1 MFQSPRG
8 GGRRKRA
15 LLTIAVAA
23 LGAAGLMGQSALAS
37 PVRPPAV
44 PAFEQYFAD
53 HNAAAKAYLGGHAG
67 GDRITATTYSER
79 LNTQGGVAPDISEC
93 NADTVGHDFPVH
105 YTADY
110 YFYRAA

>member
-53 HNAAAKAYLGGHAG
+53 HNVDAKAYLVGHAS
-67 GDRITATTYSER
+67 GDQIYTCQSSTNGSYKWTGPRPDATLTGQNEHVY
-79 LNTQGGVAPDISEC
+79 VARHFAGPTWQ
-93 NADTVGHDFPVH
+93 A
-105 YTADY
+105 
-110 YFYRAA
+110 